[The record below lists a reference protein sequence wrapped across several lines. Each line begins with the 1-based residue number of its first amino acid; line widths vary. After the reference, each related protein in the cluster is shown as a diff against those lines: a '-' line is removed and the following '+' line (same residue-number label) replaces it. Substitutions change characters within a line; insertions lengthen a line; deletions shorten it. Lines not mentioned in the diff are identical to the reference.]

1 MKKSNINKIIIAIIF
16 IILVA
21 LGITAVNVFTTT
33 KKTVGDKT
41 VTITIED
48 QVNHKTIMD
57 KKTFQTNATTLKE
70 FLKEN
75 KDALKVETTDEAPY
89 GTLLLGLEGLK
100 TTDMNK
106 GPWWIYSFSSP
117 SEKLD
122 YKVGLAPAIDKINLG
137 KQNYMTFVFTDSY

>member
-1 MKKSNINKIIIAIIF
+1 MP
-16 IILVA
+16 
-21 LGITAVNVFTTT
+21 
-33 KKTVGDKT
+33 
-41 VTITIED
+41 
-48 QVNHKTIMD
+48 
-57 KKTFQTNATTLKE
+57 KE